1 VIKRQFFAWFDPDK
15 REYRVSLV
23 APDSPVRPSIIFEER
38 ADLEE
43 YVERKR
49 GRLMWWP
56 PLPLG
61 A

>member
-1 VIKRQFFAWFDPDK
+1 VIKRQFFAWFEPK
-15 REYRVSLV
+15 RREYFLSLLPSD
-23 APDSPVRPSIIFEER
+23 APVRPSIRFEDR